1 MLKQIQQGFTLIE
14 LMIVVAIIGILAA
27 IAIPAY
33 QDYTIRAKVTE
44 GLNLADSGKT
54 AVAESFQSGGAT
66 GLKAAASSWNSSF
79 TPTKYVSS
87 ITVNTT
93 TGVITVLYNTAQI
106 AQLAAGSNK
115 IALTPFINTTAGG
128 GYMLLSAAGTNTGNI
143 DWGCASATNATATA
157 QGMTGIVAGNVLG
170 KYVPSNCK

>member
-54 AVAESFQSGGAT
+54 AVAESFQSGGST
-66 GLKAAASSWNSSF
+66 GLKAAATSWNTAF

-87 ITVNTT
+87 ITVNTG
-93 TGVITVLYNTAQI
+93 TGVISVLYNALQI
-106 AQLAAGSNK
+106 AQLPAGANK
-115 IALTPFINTTAGG
+115 ITLTPFINVPAGG
-128 GYMLLSAAGTNTGNI
+128 GYMQLAAAGTSTGNI
-143 DWGCASATNATATA
+143 DWACSSAANATATA
-157 QGMTGIVAGNVLG
+157 QGMTVVAVGNVLT